1 MPAAMKSITLENLIR
16 GERFVEELTPQEAAA
31 MLTALA
37 GVQLALANR
46 ILTAK
51 PPEPPPK
58 PDDSKML
65 KVDEVAA
72 LLNTP
77 RRTVY
82 DMSRR
87 QDWRA
92 FTVRLSRRHLRFRE
106 SGLRKWIAQRANLN
120 SWEAHR

>member
-1 MPAAMKSITLENLIR
+1 MSPQKPLTLESLIR
-16 GERFVEELTPQEAAA
+16 GERFVEELSPPEAAT

-51 PPEPPPK
+51 APEPPPK
-58 PDDSKML
+58 PDDSKLL
-65 KVDEVAA
+65 KVNEVAA

-82 DMSRR
+82 VMSRR
-87 QDWRA
+87 QDWRP
-92 FTVRLSRRHLRFRE
+92 FTVRISRKHLRFRE
-106 SGLRKWIAQRANLN
+106 AGLRKWITQRAGLN
-120 SWEAHR
+120 AWEAHR

>member
-1 MPAAMKSITLENLIR
+1 MTLLKPITLESLIR
-16 GERFVEELTPQEAAA
+16 GERFVEELTPQEAAV

-51 PPEPPPK
+51 SPEPPPK
-58 PDDSKML
+58 SDDSKML
-65 KVDEVAA
+65 RVDEVAA

-82 DMSRR
+82 VMSRR
-87 QDWRA
+87 QDWRPFA
-92 FTVRLSRRHLRFRE
+92 VRLSRKHLRFRE
-106 SGLRKWIAQRANLN
+106 AGLRKWITQRAGLN
-120 SWEAHR
+120 SWEAQR

>member
-1 MPAAMKSITLENLIR
+1 MSHPLKPITLESLLR
-16 GERFVEELTPQEAAA
+16 GERFVEELLPQEAATI
-31 MLTALA
+31 LTALA

-46 ILTAK
+46 ILSAEAPK
-51 PPEPPPK
+51 PPPR

-82 DMSRR
+82 VMSRR
-87 QDWRA
+87 RDWRP
-92 FTVRLSRRHLRFRE
+92 FTVRLSRKHLRFR
-106 SGLRKWIAQRANLN
+106 
-120 SWEAHR
+120 